1 MYAVVYKNRVI
12 VGPMAWNRAIFQG
25 SLAKE
30 QIQVQLPRVPP
41 DTWPLTVNSDAF
53 IVPVQELRPNMN
65 PMVEYYYGP
74 LWDIQANLVIARYDV
89 LDQPIESARQA
100 FKAQA
105 AGERY
110 NREVSGVTR
119 EVQGMM
125 VTLDTSRDG
134 RNIFVQKLAFM
145 ADADTVNWKFP
156 EAWLLLTKSDLAGVV
171 QAGAAHIQSCFDWEK
186 GISDQIDAAQTKQAL
201 LEIQIMPVSPP
212 EPEPQ

>member
-12 VGPMAWNRAIFQG
+12 VGPMEWNRAIFQG

-30 QIQVQLPRVPP
+30 GIQVQLPRVPP
-41 DTWPLTVNSDAF
+41 DEWPLTVNSDAF
-53 IVPVQELRPNMN
+53 IVPVQENRPEMN

-74 LWDIQANLVIARYDV
+74 LWDIQPDLVIANYDV
-89 LDQPIESARQA
+89 MDQPIESARLA

-110 NREVSGVTR
+110 AQEVTGVTH
-119 EVQGMM
+119 EVQGIT

-145 ADADTVNWKFP
+145 ADGDTVNWKFP

-171 QAGAAHIQSCFDWEK
+171 QEGATHIQSCFDWEK
-186 GISDQIDAAQTKQAL
+186 GISDQIDAAQTKQEL
-201 LEIQIMPVSPP
+201 LAIPILPQPP
-212 EPEPQ
+212 QGS